1 VSDDLDDLRD
11 VALDVTFDK
20 IARDVTVQRPEP
32 DAVPYTTQGVWL
44 SALEESQPFG
54 ADITRKDP
62 RRVMVFRRSA
72 TLPEIVRGTKI
83 LAAELKGGT
92 VKTWKV
98 DGFVQATEPD
108 VIRPVLVQ
116 IPSA

>member
-1 VSDDLDDLRD
+1 VPFDDLRD
-11 VALDVTFDK
+11 VALDATFDLLALD
-20 IARDVTVQRPEP
+20 ITVQRPEP

-44 SALEESQPFG
+44 SPLDESQPFG
-54 ADITRKDP
+54 QDITRKDP
-62 RRVMVFRRSA
+62 RRVIVMRRSA

-83 LAAELKGGT
+83 LAPELDGGT

-108 VIRPVLVQ
+108 IIRPVLIQ